1 MKENKRKR
9 IPIGIESFE
18 EIRQGEFYYIDKTAW
33 IKELLQNPGKVNLF
47 TRPRRFGKTLYMSML
62 RCFFECGKDNRKR
75 LFDGLDIAKDQ
86 ELCASYMGKFPVIA
100 VSFKDINGLS
110 YEMARDMTAVMIEEE
125 VRRHQY
131 LLESSRLT
139 DYEKEKFRTLLGADR
154 KESVLCS
161 SLKVLSEFLYKH
173 YDQKVIFLIDE
184 YDVPL
189 AKAFANGYYDQMAL
203 LMQMMFGLILKS
215 NDYLEFA
222 VLTGCLRIAKE
233 SIFTGLNNLKI
244 LSVTDVR
251 FDACFGF
258 TDEEVRK
265 LLDEFVLSDAYE
277 QVKDWYDGYRFGNAQ
292 IYCPWDVLNYCDLL
306 LADRH
311 AAPQDYWSN
320 TSGNEVIRQFIEK
333 AHNGTTKQEIERLVA
348 GETVVKKIKKDLTYR
363 DLYSSMDHIWSVLFA
378 TGYLTLK
385 ERPDGDW
392 YRLVIPNLEIRKV
405 FTEQIMEFF
414 EKSIRKDGK
423 AVEQFCNALKSGH
436 AKEVEKQ
443 FGLYLKK
450 TISIRDTFVRK
461 PMKENYYH
469 GIFMGLLAYKDAWA
483 VFSNRESG
491 EGYSDILVEIEEEE
505 IGIVIE
511 IKYPEHGDLAA
522 GCHEALAQIDH
533 NRYEQQLIEDGM
545 RTVLKYGVACYKK
558 RCMVMMKCMCEK

>member
-110 YEMARDMTAVMIEEE
+110 YEMARDMTVVMIEEE

-173 YDQKVIFLIDE
+173 YDQKVILLIDE

-265 LLDEFVLSDAYE
+265 LLDEFELSGAYE

-423 AVEQFCNALKSGH
+423 AVERFCNALKSGH
-436 AKEVEKQ
+436 AQEVEKQ

-450 TISIRDTFVRK
+450 SVSIRDTFVRK
-461 PMKENYYH
+461 PMKENYYY

-505 IGIVIE
+505 IGMVIE

-522 GCHEALAQIDH
+522 GCHEALAQIDY
-533 NRYEQQLIEDGM
+533 NQYEQQLIEDGM

>member
-110 YEMARDMTAVMIEEE
+110 YEMARDMTVVMIEEE

-173 YDQKVIFLIDE
+173 YDQKVILLIDE

-265 LLDEFVLSDAYE
+265 LLDEFELSGAYE

-348 GETVVKKIKKDLTYR
+348 GETVVKK
-363 DLYSSMDHIWSVLFA
+363 
-378 TGYLTLK
+378 
-385 ERPDGDW
+385 
-392 YRLVIPNLEIRKV
+392 
-405 FTEQIMEFF
+405 
-414 EKSIRKDGK
+414 
-423 AVEQFCNALKSGH
+423 
-436 AKEVEKQ
+436 
-443 FGLYLKK
+443 
-450 TISIRDTFVRK
+450 
-461 PMKENYYH
+461 
-469 GIFMGLLAYKDAWA
+469 
-483 VFSNRESG
+483 
-491 EGYSDILVEIEEEE
+491 
-505 IGIVIE
+505 
-511 IKYPEHGDLAA
+511 
-522 GCHEALAQIDH
+522 
-533 NRYEQQLIEDGM
+533 
-545 RTVLKYGVACYKK
+545 
-558 RCMVMMKCMCEK
+558 

>member
-1 MKENKRKR
+1 MNGNKRKR
-9 IPIGIESFE
+9 IPIGIENFE
-18 EIRQGEFYYIDKTAW
+18 EIRQGEFYYIDKTVW

-75 LFDGLDIAKDQ
+75 LFDGLAISKNQ

-100 VSFKDINGLS
+100 VSFKDINGMS
-110 YEMARDMTAVMIEEE
+110 YETAREMTAVMIEEE
-125 VRRHQY
+125 VRRHPY
-131 LLESSRLT
+131 LLESSCLT
-139 DYEKEKFRTLLGADR
+139 DYEKEKFRTLLCADR

-161 SLKVLSEFLYKH
+161 SLKVLCEFLYKH
-173 YDQKVIFLIDE
+173 YHQKVIFLIDE

-189 AKAFANGYYDQMAL
+189 AKAFANGYYDQMVL
-203 LMQMMFGLILKS
+203 LMQMMFGMVLKS

-258 TDEEVRK
+258 TDGEVRK
-265 LLDEFVLSDAYE
+265 LLDEYGLSEAYD
-277 QVKDWYDGYRFGNAQ
+277 QVKDWYDGYRFGNTR

-306 LADRH
+306 LADRC
-311 AAPQDYWSN
+311 AAPQDFWSN

-333 AHNGTTKQEIERLVA
+333 SHNGTTKQEIECLVA

-363 DLYSSMDHIWSVLFA
+363 DLYSSIGNLWSVLFA
-378 TGYLTLK
+378 AGYLTLQK
-385 ERPDGDW
+385 KPDGDW
-392 YRLVIPNLEIRKV
+392 YHLAIPNLEIRKV

-423 AVEQFCNALKSGH
+423 AVERFCNALKSGNE
-436 AKEVEKQ
+436 AEVERQ
-443 FGLYLKK
+443 FGMYLKRSV
-450 TISIRDTFVRK
+450 SIRDTFVRK

-491 EGYSDILVEIEEEE
+491 DGYSDILVEIEEEE
-505 IGIVIE
+505 IGIVVE
-511 IKYPEHGDLAA
+511 MKYAQQGDLKA
-522 GCHEALAQIDH
+522 GCHEALAQIDQ
-533 NRYEQQLIEDGM
+533 NKYAQRLFEDGM
-545 RTVLKYGVACYKK
+545 QTVLKYGVACHKK
-558 RCMVMMKCMCEK
+558 QCMVVLERV